1 MDGRQGAV
9 RPSLQH
15 RLSLG
20 LSLAI
25 LVVASAAGVVA
36 FLTAFNDANELQ
48 DEQLRQIAALM
59 DRHRLPGVETRLP
72 LQPGGDADAE
82 TQVVVERLDVPR
94 PDGNGF
100 PANMPDGLQT
110 VRVRGEPWRA
120 FVRTL
125 DATGQRIAVAQ
136 RTAVRDEVA
145 SDAALRTVMPL
156 LILAPILL
164 LLARWLLRRTFAPLA
179 RLAGELDQRGDEHPQ
194 PVHDAL
200 VPQEVLPFVQAIN
213 RLLGRVGQ
221 AVAAQRRFVADAAH
235 ELRTPLTALSLQ
247 TERLAAAD
255 MSAEAA
261 ERLAVVRSG
270 LQRTQQLVQQLLT
283 MARMQQAD
291 AGSAP
296 PVLLRHVVQRVIEDI
311 VPLAE
316 ARQIDLGVAG
326 ELHGAV
332 AADETALLV
341 LVKNLV
347 DNAVR
352 YTPPGGR
359 VDVSVQAEPDGA
371 LALQVRDTGPGIAPD
386 ERARVFDAF
395 YRGLGNGVEG
405 SGLGLAIVAAIA
417 QPLCAQVELADA
429 GGPPAAPGLCVT
441 VRFPATLSSA
451 L

>member
-1 MDGRQGAV
+1 MGLPRLFSV
-9 RPSLQH
+9 RH
-15 RLSLG
+15 
-20 LSLAI
+20 
-25 LVVASAAGVVA
+25 
-36 FLTAFNDANELQ
+36 
-48 DEQLRQIAALM
+48 
-59 DRHRLPGVETRLP
+59 PGNP
-72 LQPGGDADAE
+72 P
-82 TQVVVERLDVPR
+82 PR
-94 PDGNGF
+94 
-100 PANMPDGLQT
+100 
-110 VRVRGEPWRA
+110 
-120 FVRTL
+120 
-125 DATGQRIAVAQ
+125 
-136 RTAVRDEVA
+136 
-145 SDAALRTVMPL
+145 
-156 LILAPILL
+156 
-164 LLARWLLRRTFAPLA
+164 ARR
-179 RLAGELDQRGDEHPQ
+179 
-194 PVHDAL
+194 
-200 VPQEVLPFVQAIN
+200 
-213 RLLGRVGQ
+213 
-221 AVAAQRRFVADAAH
+221 
-235 ELRTPLTALSLQ
+235 PLTALSLQ
-247 TERLAAAD
+247 TERLAAAE

-296 PVLLRHVVQRVIEDI
+296 PVPLQRVVQRVIEDI

-341 LVKNLV
+341 LTKNLV

-359 VDVSVQAEPDGA
+359 VDVSVQAEPGGA

-417 QPLCAQVELADA
+417 QPLGAQVELADA